1 MSGLPLFRMISTDK
15 GCGGKHMKKISS
27 DYIKQHGLIV
37 VIVLMIGIVASMSAA
52 GMCISDSRS
61 FDKLYDVGEVYEVE
75 WTQKQI
81 NGTGWE
87 YDKNRA
93 MVSIQ
98 EDSAS
103 KPFVINRNPYVW
115 NYFVVKIADMNQE
128 SMKWNIVYYN
138 VDGIEFDED
147 NYELEEGVN
156 QIPIL
161 VKEEI
166 SKVVVKVNESSGL
179 SFKLQAVQFRETY
192 LNFTVEKFIKASFCF
207 LLVYMV
213 LVSAV
218 YAIVK
223 KYHLKWNAYK
233 CVDMLQTLY
242 IHMGDFVL
250 KYRPQISEKNR
261 HRAITL
267 CFVSMILYLT
277 VIFNMNL
284 FTKKYSIN
292 LLVCAIIFCGIVIL
306 SIEKKLHKVDWKN
319 IRMISW
325 VTLLVM
331 ACISDLAVS
340 KIYSGA
346 GLVMLVIVGMLFFIW
361 HNSDKQHMWIRDFM
375 NAIHLTF
382 IGTVIFC
389 LVCRPETS
397 GVRYLGLF
405 YNPNTFGDYLTLVFA
420 IALGTWTSIRLVER
434 NWKYEL
440 LIWIEWIAVL
450 FFAWKTQA
458 RGNLLAMS
466 IIFLL
471 YCIYWWKLKKE
482 VFGRVNLRWIT
493 VLGMIVVIQNIAM
506 QWSVE
511 NLPHILNTQFTI
523 ERDVYKDEEILLNF
537 NEWFILKVE
546 AASNTTNK
554 AKVTN
559 RIISSIDATSLEQ
572 LTSGRTRYWKAYTR
586 QMNLLGHEKKGTV
599 NGKRTSAHNAFFDI
613 SHRYGIFII
622 IPYVLL
628 WGNLLF
634 RGVKRTFLTKKSSD
648 MMLPFAVCAGYFV
661 VAMSEPLEQPFSYA
675 IWIGAYF
682 LMGIMMQSDE
692 KI

>member
-1 MSGLPLFRMISTDK
+1 
-15 GCGGKHMKKISS
+15 MKKISI
-27 DYIKQHGLIV
+27 DYIKQHGMLV

-52 GMCISDSRS
+52 GMWISSSRS
-61 FDKLYDVGEVYEVE
+61 FNKLYDVGEVYDVE
-75 WTQKQI
+75 WEQKQI

-87 YDKNRA
+87 YNKNND
-93 MVSIQ
+93 MVSIR

-103 KPFVINRNPYVW
+103 KPFVIKRKPYVW
-115 NYFVVKIADMNQE
+115 NYCVVKIEDINQE

-138 VDGIEFDED
+138 ADGVAFAED
-147 NYELEEGVN
+147 NFELKEGVN

-166 SKVVVKVNESSGL
+166 SKIEVKVNDSSGL
-179 SFKLQAVQFRETY
+179 KFKLQYVQFRKTY
-192 LNFTVEKFIKASFCF
+192 LNFTVEKFIKASLCF
-207 LLVYMV
+207 LLAYLI
-213 LVSAV
+213 LVCVFNTVANKV
-218 YAIVK
+218 N
-223 KYHLKWNAYK
+223 LKWNAYK
-233 CVDMLQTLY
+233 CVDMLQTCY
-242 IHMGDFVL
+242 IYIGDLVL
-250 KYRPQISEKNR
+250 KYRPQMAEKIR

-267 CFVSMILYLT
+267 CFVSMIVYLT

-284 FTKKYSIN
+284 FTKKYSLN
-292 LLVCAIIFCGIVIL
+292 LFVCAVIYCGIVIL

-319 IRMISW
+319 VRMISW
-325 VTLLVM
+325 LTFLIM
-331 ACISDLAVS
+331 ACISDLAVN

-346 GLVMLVIVGMLFFIW
+346 GLVMLLIVGMLFFIW
-361 HNSDKQHMWIRDFM
+361 HNSDKQYIWINDFV
-375 NAIHLTF
+375 NAVHCTF
-382 IGTVIFC
+382 IGTIIFC
-389 LVCRPETS
+389 LVCRPEMS

-420 IALGTWTSIRLVER
+420 ITLGTWTNIRVSKR

-440 LIWIEWIAVL
+440 LVWIEWIAVL

-466 IIFLL
+466 IIFLF
-471 YCIYWWKLKKE
+471 YFIYWWKLRKV

-493 VLGMIVVIQNIAM
+493 VLGTIVMIQNIAM

-511 NLPHILNTQFTI
+511 NLPHLLKTQFVI
-523 ERDVYKDEEILLNF
+523 ERDVYKEEEILLNL

-546 AASNTTNK
+546 ATSNTTNN
-554 AKVTN
+554 AKVSN
-559 RIISSIDATSLEQ
+559 RIISSLDATSLEQ
-572 LTSGRTRYWKAYTR
+572 LTSGRTRYWISYTR

-599 NGKRTSAHNAFFDI
+599 NGIRTSAHNAFFDI
-613 SHRYGIFII
+613 SHRYGVFII
-622 IPYVLL
+622 IPYIIL

-634 RGVKRTFLTKKSSD
+634 RGAKRIIFTKESSE
-648 MMLPFAVCAGYFV
+648 MMLPFAVCLGYFI

-682 LMGIMMQSDE
+682 LMGILMQSEE
-692 KI
+692 KML